1 LTKEQSDKLFAIGKQ
16 SCDSQCATSFGKVL
30 GKADNAIGYSNCSSA
45 CIRPRFSFLNL
56 KTGEVTIHD
65 DDPKNADLHYI
76 GLIYQCVEYSRR
88 WWMKN
93 KGITYGSV
101 DSAYEI
107 LYLTEGK
114 DIHTGKNFPL
124 ARSINGTTQRPPKR
138 GDLLIYH
145 PTKDDPKWRY
155 GHVAVVVDVDLKAG
169 TISVA
174 EENYSNL
181 PWEDPGKYSRK
192 IRLFNI
198 SGRYTVLDV
207 PTGESN
213 NPGGARVSGWVYE
226 KIGTVSA
233 TALGIRNTPH
243 YDFAKKT
250 LDILKASNSIEGIEF
265 TKEYLNYE
273 RYVEHEAVS
282 CGKKIHNVSRYLK
295 LINQF
300 LNTKCDLI
308 NFPIVVNEFATL
320 QSGEFI
326 FYIIDGIHRAAYI
339 AAYSDVMGQSAVV
352 HISPRPGI
360 SHWPNIRKIDFGDTV
375 IEVKAKP

>member
-1 LTKEQSDKLFAIGKQ
+1 MLLKRFIFVITVLAYSITSTGFAESIKLTEVAHLYSELLPNTDGYGLLPKPPALTKEQSDKLFAIGKQ

-114 DIHTGKNFPL
+114 DLHTGKNFPL
-124 ARSINGTTQRPPKR
+124 ARSINGTTQRLPKR

-213 NPGGARVSGWVYE
+213 NPGGARVSGWVYP
-226 KIGTVSA
+226 
-233 TALGIRNTPH
+233 L
-243 YDFAKKT
+243 
-250 LDILKASNSIEGIEF
+250 
-265 TKEYLNYE
+265 
-273 RYVEHEAVS
+273 
-282 CGKKIHNVSRYLK
+282 
-295 LINQF
+295 
-300 LNTKCDLI
+300 
-308 NFPIVVNEFATL
+308 
-320 QSGEFI
+320 
-326 FYIIDGIHRAAYI
+326 
-339 AAYSDVMGQSAVV
+339 SD
-352 HISPRPGI
+352 
-360 SHWPNIRKIDFGDTV
+360 K
-375 IEVKAKP
+375 